1 MAPPYPSPRF
11 ADSMLVIPKQLAV
24 NAAQDATD
32 IVAKLRSN
40 HNAAQSA
47 ANTDADLKRS
57 GLDCVSG
64 ATLYLPCISP
74 HLDCVSGK
82 IQNNPDPN
90 PAPAPTI
97 PGKIQNT

>member
-1 MAPPYPSPRF
+1 
-11 ADSMLVIPKQLAV
+11 MLVIPKQLAV

-64 ATLYLPCISP
+64 ATLYLPHLPYTSP
-74 HLDCVSGK
+74 IPPLHLPTSRLRLR
-82 IQNNPDPN
+82 QDPEQ
-90 PAPAPTI
+90 P
-97 PGKIQNT
+97 

>member
-1 MAPPYPSPRF
+1 
-11 ADSMLVIPKQLAV
+11 MLVIPKQLAV

-74 HLDCVSGK
+74 ASPHISTAS
-82 IQNNPDPN
+82 QARSRTTYP
-90 PAPAPTI
+90 
-97 PGKIQNT
+97 